1 MLHQNLRLC
10 LESVVF
16 YFQKLAFK
24 NNNKKLLSC
33 ALKSPKQIQRQEIEN
48 FFGNYCKEKKLFLF
62 LSA

>member
-24 NNNKKLLSC
+24 NNNQKLLSC

-48 FFGNYCKEKKLFLF
+48 LFGNYC
-62 LSA
+62 